1 MNNFY
6 LSYHSVG
13 IFLVFLIA
21 FIQTVFL
28 FFKKDKK
35 PASFWLMGLFAGFS
49 IMLFG
54 YFLAYSFYS
63 PTAAYHRYLTV
74 FVLFANANMSGFAY
88 IFPRDDFSH
97 ERHYA
102 VPVAFLVAIIAY
114 LHFIYKTIGTEKIYN
129 FDAHFFTFDYGAS
142 TAIFILLLFLWPLV
156 VLIRKVNLYSS
167 YKGKLTEFLSDKKEF
182 PDRMKNT
189 LIYFCIGVIKLIKP
203 IGVEA
208 KFIRTFIIVIL
219 LLIITAVS
227 NVLNK
232 NGMLPYDYYAIF

>member
-1 MNNFY
+1 MDNFY

-28 FFKKDKK
+28 FIKKDKK

-88 IFPRDDFSH
+88 FFPRDDFSH

-114 LHFIYKTIGTEKIYN
+114 LHFIYKTNNDSLLHPNDLKDHERSKTQIINMYN
-129 FDAHFFTFDYGAS
+129 
-142 TAIFILLLFLWPLV
+142 
-156 VLIRKVNLYSS
+156 
-167 YKGKLTEFLSDKKEF
+167 KLTS
-182 PDRMKNT
+182 
-189 LIYFCIGVIKLIKP
+189 
-203 IGVEA
+203 
-208 KFIRTFIIVIL
+208 IVPFHS
-219 LLIITAVS
+219 T
-227 NVLNK
+227 VL
-232 NGMLPYDYYAIF
+232 

>member
-1 MNNFY
+1 MDSFY

-28 FFKKDKK
+28 FIKKDKK

-88 IFPRDDFSH
+88 FFPRDDFSH

-114 LHFIYKTIGTEKIYN
+114 LHFIFIRLNLFN
-129 FDAHFFTFDYGAS
+129 FNFNFKYLINYFIFYLYFNNFYS
-142 TAIFILLLFLWPLV
+142 QSVLYYFNYYLNLPFQMYFNFIIFSLIIFIIF
-156 VLIRKVNLYSS
+156 
-167 YKGKLTEFLSDKKEF
+167 
-182 PDRMKNT
+182 
-189 LIYFCIGVIKLIKP
+189 IKL
-203 IGVEA
+203 
-208 KFIRTFIIVIL
+208 
-219 LLIITAVS
+219 
-227 NVLNK
+227 
-232 NGMLPYDYYAIF
+232 